1 MTAASWSLGPS
12 DGVLRIRTGVAG
24 PAARM
29 GHRLTIGVTQWR
41 ATVRWKGDKPVAA
54 ELTVPVDALQVLQGE
69 GGVTP
74 LTGAEKAIA
83 RANALKTLEAK
94 KFPEIRFNAKEITPT
109 PDGYRLS
116 GSLEIH
122 GRTRPRSVDLRVEDA
137 GDFWQMAAQTPV
149 SQEEFGVKPYSLLM
163 GTLRVA
169 DEVVVSFEGKQAK

>member
-1 MTAASWSLGPS
+1 M
-12 DGVLRIRTGVAG
+12 AG
-24 PAARM
+24 D
-29 GHRLTIGVTQWR
+29 R
-41 ATVRWKGDKPVAA
+41 A
-54 ELTVPVDALQVLQGE
+54 E
-69 GGVTP
+69 
-74 LTGAEKAIA
+74 
-83 RANALKTLEAK
+83 
-94 KFPEIRFNAKEITPT
+94 EITPT